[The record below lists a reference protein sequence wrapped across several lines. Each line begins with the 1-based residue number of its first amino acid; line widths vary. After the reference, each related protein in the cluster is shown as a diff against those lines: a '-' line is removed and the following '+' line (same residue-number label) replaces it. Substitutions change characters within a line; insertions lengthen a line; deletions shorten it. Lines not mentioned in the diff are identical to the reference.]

1 MKVADILS
9 LKGRCVKSVRR
20 DDTVGTLAQRLQQE
34 RVGAMIVSDDGETLD
49 GIISERDI
57 AYGLAARRGDF
68 HLVKVSVL
76 MTKSVLTCT
85 PKSTV
90 TEAMTMMTVRHV
102 RHLPVIEAGK
112 LVGVISMR
120 DLIKYRL
127 QDMEHRTRLM
137 AKAVAAVI

>member
-1 MKVADILS
+1 MRVADILD
-9 LKGRCVKSVRR
+9 LKGRCVKCVRR
-20 DDTVGTLAQRLQQE
+20 DDTVGALAQRLQQE

-76 MTKSVLTCT
+76 MTKRVLTCT
-85 PKSTV
+85 PET
-90 TEAMTMMTVRHV
+90 TAMEAMTMMTARHI
-102 RHLPVIEAGK
+102 RHLPVVENGK

-120 DLIKYRL
+120 DLLQYRL
-127 QDMEHRTRLM
+127 EALERRTHLMERV
-137 AKAVAAVI
+137 VATIV